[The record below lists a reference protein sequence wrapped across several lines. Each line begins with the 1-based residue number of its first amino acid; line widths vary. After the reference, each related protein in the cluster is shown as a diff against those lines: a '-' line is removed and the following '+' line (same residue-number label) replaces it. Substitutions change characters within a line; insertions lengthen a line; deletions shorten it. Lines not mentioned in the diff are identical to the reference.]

1 MPNGVVR
8 RKLLNS
14 DSNEI
19 GIQNDLTYKRTL
31 NHLAK
36 WLSFRLQS
44 KWFRVRI
51 SFLSVKLQIWHL
63 LRRRSFLTFRQ
74 TIESGFTLKI
84 RRWHDNNI
92 QFFNSLFAS
101 WFLINLDF
109 LLPHTSYFDNI
120 ITRITITRIWNSWI
134 YVFSIFPAL

>member
-1 MPNGVVR
+1 MPKGVVR

-14 DSNEI
+14 DSNEV
-19 GIQNDLTYKRTL
+19 GIQNHLTYKRKL

-36 WLSFRLQS
+36 WFSFRLRC
-44 KWFRVRI
+44 KCFRIRI
-51 SFLSVKLQIWHL
+51 SLLSFKLQIWHL
-63 LRRRSFLTFRQ
+63 LWRRSFLTFRQ

-84 RRWHDNNI
+84 RRWNDNNM
-92 QFFNSLFAS
+92 QFFISTFAS

-109 LLPHTSYFDNI
+109 LLPHTSHFDNI

>member
-1 MPNGVVR
+1 MPKGIVR

-19 GIQNDLTYKRTL
+19 GIQNHLTYKRKL

-36 WLSFRLQS
+36 WLSFCLRS
-44 KWFRVRI
+44 KWFSVRI
-51 SFLSVKLQIWHL
+51 SLLSFKLQIWHL
-63 LRRRSFLTFRQ
+63 LWRRSFLTFRQ

-84 RRWHDNNI
+84 RRWNDNNM
-92 QFFNSLFAS
+92 QFFNSTFAS

-109 LLPHTSYFDNI
+109 LLPHTSHFDNI

>member
-36 WLSFRLQS
+36 WLSFRLRS